1 MNTRTRETLDIVLD
15 DASLGPATTIGVLQ
29 CDKRGTSEIIS
40 FEYHPD
46 YLASRH
52 AIAIDPQL
60 PLLPGPHYPVRGH
73 ELFGVFRDTAP
84 DRWGRMLMER
94 REALEAHDTG
104 HKIQHLGEWAFL
116 AGVSDFTRMGALRL
130 RRTEPPHTF
139 VDDRELSAPPA
150 TRLRK
155 LQAVARELS
164 RDDAEQRP
172 GYARWLTQL
181 IAPGTSLGGA
191 RPKATFADENGA
203 LWLAKFPA
211 HQDRRDIGA
220 WEYLAWQLA
229 HDAGIDMP
237 EATLLRFGKGY
248 RTFATR
254 RFDRTQVS
262 RRLYASAMTL
272 LTRND
277 GDGGSYLD
285 LAQAIQM
292 HGDPAR
298 IAADL
303 AQLYRRAAFNILIGN
318 RDDHLRNHGFLRTPK
333 GWRLAP
339 AFDINPNPDKQQH
352 ALAIDTDDP
361 RPIVRLL
368 HATHRLYR
376 LDAQQATAIEN
387 DVRKSLGRWQE
398 IANTLKLPRLAQ
410 NQLEAIIDTTR
421 D

>member
-1 MNTRTRETLDIVLD
+1 MSTRTRKILDVVLD
-15 DASLGPATTIGVLQ
+15 DVSLGPTTTIGTLQ
-29 CDKRGTSEIIS
+29 CDKRGTSEVIS

-46 YLASRH
+46 YLTSRH
-52 AIAIDPQL
+52 AVAIDPQL
-60 PLLPGPHYPVRGH
+60 PLFPGSSYPAQGQD
-73 ELFGVFRDTAP
+73 LFGIFRDTAP
-84 DRWGRMLMER
+84 DRWGRTLMER
-94 REALEAHDTG
+94 REALEAHDSG
-104 HKIQHLGEWAFL
+104 RKVQRLGEWEFL

-130 RRTEPPHTF
+130 CHVEPPHTF
-139 VDDRELSAPPA
+139 VDDRERSAPPA
-150 TRLRK
+150 ARLRE
-155 LQAVARELS
+155 LEAMARELS

-211 HQDRRDIGA
+211 HQDRRDVGA

-229 HDAGIDMP
+229 HKAGIDMP
-237 EATLLRFGKGY
+237 EARLLRFGKGY

-254 RFDRTQVS
+254 RFDRTKAS

-285 LAQAIQM
+285 LAQAIQT
-292 HGDPAR
+292 HGDPAH
-298 IAADL
+298 IATDL

-318 RDDHLRNHGFLRTPK
+318 RDDHLRNHGFLRTSK

-361 RPIVRLL
+361 RPIVHILRG
-368 HATHRLYR
+368 THRLYR
-376 LDAQQATAIEN
+376 LNAQQATDIE
-387 DVRKSLGRWQE
+387 DEVREVVSRWQE
-398 IANTLKLPRLAQ
+398 VADVLKLPRLAQ
-410 NQLEAIIDTTR
+410 GQLAAIIDATR